1 MDGLS
6 VIGGMLS
13 NCTPK
18 VKEKAL
24 NALNNLSM
32 NIKNQEEIQVR
43 FLMWKTKVTEAKG
56 YYRSFSIFVKYK
68 SESQNALMIDIQVST
83 SGLLK
88 GWLRNSLLW
97 WHSL

>member
-13 NCTPK
+13 DCVPK

-32 NIKNQEEIQVR
+32 NIKNQEEIQVS
-43 FLMWKTKVTEAKG
+43 FLEGKIEVIETQEIVEG
-56 YYRSFSIFVKYK
+56 FQRIC
-68 SESQNALMIDIQVST
+68 
-83 SGLLK
+83 
-88 GWLRNSLLW
+88 
-97 WHSL
+97 